1 MWNAQNTGTFI
12 ANVNISC
19 YHKCIEKKVGVIMK
33 LHESGEDYLESIL
46 VLEQR
51 KGKVRSIDVANDLK
65 VTKPSVSRAIHI
77 LETDGYIQID
87 ESSLLHLT
95 QEGRKIAEKIYE
107 RHQVFT
113 RLLKSIGVDEKI
125 AAEDACRIEHAVSEE
140 SFAALKKFI
149 EEHL

>member
-1 MWNAQNTGTFI
+1 
-12 ANVNISC
+12 
-19 YHKCIEKKVGVIMK
+19 MK